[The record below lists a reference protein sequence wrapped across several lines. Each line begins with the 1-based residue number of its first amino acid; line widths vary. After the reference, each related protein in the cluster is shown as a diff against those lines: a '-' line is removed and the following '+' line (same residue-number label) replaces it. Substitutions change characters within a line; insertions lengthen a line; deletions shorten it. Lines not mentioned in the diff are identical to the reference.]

1 MAKKDRFRMPTGMA
15 GLVRYGEESK
25 EQIKVKPKHVI
36 AFCIAVVILELILR
50 FIGP

>member
-1 MAKKDRFRMPTGMA
+1 MGKKDKFRMPSGMA

-36 AFCIAVVILELILR
+36 TFCIAVVIIELLLR
-50 FIGP
+50 FLG

>member
-1 MAKKDRFRMPTGMA
+1 MGKKDKFRMPTGMA

-36 AFCIAVVILELILR
+36 AFCIAIVIIELLLS
-50 FIGP
+50 FFG

>member
-36 AFCIAVVILELILR
+36 AFCIVVVVLEVILNF
-50 FIGP
+50 FIV